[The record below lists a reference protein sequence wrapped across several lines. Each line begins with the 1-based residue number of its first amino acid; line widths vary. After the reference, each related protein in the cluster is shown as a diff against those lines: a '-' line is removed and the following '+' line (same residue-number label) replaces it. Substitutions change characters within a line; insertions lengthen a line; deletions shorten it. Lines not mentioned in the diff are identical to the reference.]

1 MSPRTTPR
9 LASLA
14 LATALLG
21 GVLSGCGT
29 APWNEGD
36 EQAAPAA
43 PVSATPSATPSPTPT
58 AKLVNDLAKGSA
70 KRTLTAGGV
79 EVAVT
84 YYSELALDRW
94 SPEATKPLNVA
105 LTASFP
111 DGSEQ
116 DIYLRSVE
124 ARVDVAGEDGPL
136 PAAEPLTD
144 QADVDPGY
152 LVTEPS
158 SYSEV
163 LTLPALDPA
172 ARSVTLNLTY
182 ELLAQ
187 SAPKSKRYL
196 KQTASDTLEIALATT

>member
-1 MSPRTTPR
+1 MSPRSTSR
-9 LASLA
+9 LAVLA
-14 LATALLG
+14 LVTTLAG
-21 GVLSGCGT
+21 GTLAGCGD
-29 APWNEGD
+29 APWNEG
-36 EQAAPAA
+36 EEAAPAA
-43 PVSATPSATPSPTPT
+43 SGSATPSASPTPSPRPS
-58 AKLVNDLAKGSA
+58 AVNDLAKGSA

-79 EVAVT
+79 EAAVT
-84 YYSELALDRW
+84 YYSDVPLDRW
-94 SPEATKPLNVA
+94 TPGATKPLNVA

-124 ARVDVAGEDGPL
+124 ARVDVAGPDGPL

-144 QADVDPGY
+144 QAEVEPGY
-152 LVTEPS
+152 LVTKPS

-163 LTLPALDPA
+163 LTLPPLDPA

-196 KQTASDTLEIALATT
+196 KQTASDSLRITLAES